1 MHDIEI
7 RSDVDMRAVNAAI
20 DDRNSRAPAPG
31 TEVPG
36 RGCRNRVRYP
46 LDKAERLCR
55 AEDRGRRA
63 WRQAAVLEQ
72 VAGGDGRVVDACRGD
87 DRAGDRGRSD
97 GKSQHWSAPEAV
109 WETGGREAK
118 TAPFSARCLDDGV
131 LQLAEW
137 IRFPPRALQSA
148 CRASPGS

>member
-72 VAGGDGRVVDACRGD
+72 VAGVDDLFWRHPLHADILIHAGHALDLGHACDETGIVGG
-87 DRAGDRGRSD
+87 GDRD
-97 GKSQHWSAPEAV
+97 ADL
-109 WETGGREAK
+109 REA
-118 TAPFSARCLDDGV
+118 ARH
-131 LQLAEW
+131 
-137 IRFPPRALQSA
+137 
-148 CRASPGS
+148 RAS